1 MSTRRY
7 ADRVQRPFCLAL
19 MLCIPCAPVVQANDE
34 ALARWLHGELRAAT
48 GIDYSRGDYGH
59 ETETEMLYVPFTLT
73 YLFDQFAPSP
83 TPRDQLELKLSVPY
97 LEVDGP
103 IEAGAEVSA
112 RERGIGDVLIGA
124 SYLYYPERTGLP
136 AGELGFSVQLPTA
149 NEDRG
154 LGTGKTDYT
163 LRLSLFQRYGDFV
176 PVVSGGYRFIGKNR
190 PEFVLRDGATA
201 SAGLSWIPTERWNLG
216 ISYDW
221 RQAISKRIVPGS
233 SAGGALVRSDDGHE
247 LTLFGSAPLGPWLRL
262 SPYFVAGLS
271 EGSPDF
277 ALGAQ
282 VQVVV
287 PVRPWGGAR

>member
-1 MSTRRY
+1 M
-7 ADRVQRPFCLAL
+7 QRPFCLAL

-136 AGELGFSVQLPTA
+136 A
-149 NEDRG
+149 
-154 LGTGKTDYT
+154 
-163 LRLSLFQRYGDFV
+163 
-176 PVVSGGYRFIGKNR
+176 
-190 PEFVLRDGATA
+190 
-201 SAGLSWIPTERWNLG
+201 
-216 ISYDW
+216 
-221 RQAISKRIVPGS
+221 
-233 SAGGALVRSDDGHE
+233 
-247 LTLFGSAPLGPWLRL
+247 
-262 SPYFVAGLS
+262 
-271 EGSPDF
+271 
-277 ALGAQ
+277 
-282 VQVVV
+282 
-287 PVRPWGGAR
+287 